1 MAKYIPGR
9 NYIGSSEI
17 ATDLDVTGPA
27 TFSDTVTIS
36 GDVAIGTTSPEEI
49 LHIQKTDNDAR
60 IQIITSTARSST
72 IFFGDTD
79 DRNAGIIEYD
89 NNGDFMRFFANA
101 SERMRL
107 TSGGN
112 LLLGTTTDNG
122 QKLQVNGGIT
132 LADNSFLTWKNSNTR
147 IVGQSGYMVF
157 QVAATDKM
165 KINSNGNVLI
175 GTTTDSGAKATIAG
189 QAALLGNGFY
199 GLLNLSGTNA
209 LADYNT
215 ANKIVMHSNGSTD
228 GLYTGGLHLTRRTFS
243 QQGDYGSGIRGLSV
257 GTVLQ
262 DNALELYTSTNTEKN
277 VTRLKI
283 TSTGSVGIGTD
294 SPSQLLH
301 IDNPTG
307 GSSILLEGA
316 GGWYSQILFRT
327 NPSSGQG
334 WLAYD
339 YSGNTMTFG
348 VSGSEKM
355 RLKSDGKVG
364 IGTTSP
370 ASILEINGGSADGVK
385 IISANAGT
393 EFVLNASTSNGTS
406 RLWVGG
412 TGNVGIGTTTPSMN
426 LEVVGAYDVTPVKFL
441 RHATYGN
448 IIRLGRNGVSETAH
462 IGYPADATLNFST
475 GGSERARITSGGNLL
490 LGTTTDSGKKLQVNG
505 SIIGTS
511 AEFSSD
517 IDIKNNGN
525 ANLSLSKE
533 DNDQKLELIGG
544 NGGVQMIK
552 SSYELA
558 FYRGGAEKMRLTTN
572 GLLIGTTT
580 DSGAYRLDVSGKA
593 RVQSVLELDDVL
605 TLNAIST
612 PADPAS
618 GKSSIYMDSADG
630 AIKVKINVGGTVV
643 TRTIASYE

>member
-107 TSGGN
+107 TSDGN

>member
-101 SERMRL
+101 SERMRM

-112 LLLGTTTDNG
+112 LLIGTTTDNG